1 MGFLPATNIRPPL
14 DERSMSSPNIRW
26 LGRKSTMSILRFRAC
41 FSASLEL
48 MVNLFSDFEV
58 VGLEVD
64 FVEELY
70 DISE

>member
-1 MGFLPATNIRPPL
+1 
-14 DERSMSSPNIRW
+14 
-26 LGRKSTMSILRFRAC
+26 MSILRFRAC